1 MLLQL
6 GDLLKSATGTKKI
19 HEVFSDEIILDEFDI
34 VSSSGL
40 ICLTK
45 INMGVWAT
53 TKILLNITSTCDR
66 CLEKYNQ
73 VINIESDDI
82 FYHFD
87 YLGKNPELYDRID
100 SPEIFY
106 IKDNMIEL
114 TESFR
119 QNILV
124 NMPIKLLCNLDCQ
137 GIVNKNN
144 RISNTKLIDIEN
156 R

>member
-6 GDLLKSATGTKKI
+6 GDLLKSATGTKQL
-19 HEVFSDEIILDEFDI
+19 HNVFWDEIILDEFDI

-40 ICLTK
+40 ISLTK

-53 TKILLNITSTCDR
+53 TKILLNIVSSCDR

-73 VINIESDDI
+73 VVHIESDDI

-87 YLGKNPELYDRID
+87 YLGKNSELYDRID
-100 SPEIFY
+100 SPENFY

-124 NMPIKLLCNLDCQ
+124 NMPIKLLCDLNCQ

-144 RISNTKLIDIEN
+144 TISNRN
-156 R
+156 

>member
-1 MLLQL
+1 
-6 GDLLKSATGTKKI
+6 
-19 HEVFSDEIILDEFDI
+19 
-34 VSSSGL
+34 
-40 ICLTK
+40 
-45 INMGVWAT
+45 MGVWAT
-53 TKILLNITSTCDR
+53 TNILLNITSTCDR

-73 VINIESDDI
+73 VVNIESDDI

-124 NMPIKLLCNLDCQ
+124 NMPIKLLCDLDCQ

-144 RISNTKLIDIEN
+144 TISNRN
-156 R
+156 

>member
-1 MLLQL
+1 LLLQL
-6 GDLLKSATGTKKI
+6 GNLLKSATGTKKL
-19 HEVFSDEIILDEFDI
+19 HNVFWDEIVLDEFDI

-40 ICLTK
+40 ISLTK

-53 TKILLNITSTCDR
+53 TKILLNIVSSCDR

-73 VINIESDDI
+73 EIHIESDDI

-87 YLGKNPELYDRID
+87 YLGKNSELYDRID

-124 NMPIKLLCNLDCQ
+124 NMPIKLLCDLYCQ

-144 RISNTKLIDIEN
+144 TISNRN
-156 R
+156 

>member
-6 GDLLKSATGTKKI
+6 GDLLKSATGTKKLHNI
-19 HEVFSDEIILDEFDI
+19 YYDEIIVDEFNI
-34 VSSSGL
+34 ISSSGV
-40 ICLTK
+40 IWLTK
-45 INMGVWAT
+45 INMGVWVN
-53 TKILLNITSTCDR
+53 TKIQLSIASNCDR

-73 VINIESDDI
+73 EIHLESDDI

-87 YLGKNPELYDRID
+87 YIGKNPELYDRID
-100 SPEIFY
+100 GPEFFY

-124 NMPIKLLCNLDCQ
+124 NMPIKLLCNLNCQ
-137 GIVNKNN
+137 GIKNKNN
-144 RISNTKLIDIEN
+144 RITNTK
-156 R
+156 